1 MLTSRGLVQRAVWTE
16 GVSAS
21 QALLGHRPCC
31 WGSQKIICWRHYGF
45 EPAGRAGASR
55 CSRSP
60 APRPSATPAET
71 VWPNW
76 SMHGECSGPC
86 PPPGAPSLE
95 LGQTEADGFPAP
107 FPSPGGT
114 AGNGCWASRAKP
126 LARFQRAL
134 HEEVAT
140 AWPRF
145 SVLFGDRSLP
155 SPWRWARKACLAGH
169 WQGQPRGDVRSSQV
183 QAQTCG

>member
-1 MLTSRGLVQRAVWTE
+1 MFLPPRLCWDIGLAAGAPRRSSAGDTTDSNHQGGQGPAGVPEALLPGRVRHPQRLSGQT
-16 GVSAS
+16 GLCTVSALGP
-21 QALLGHRPCC
+21 ALLPEPLVWSWARQKQT
-31 WGSQKIICWRHYGF
+31 GSLPH
-45 EPAGRAGASR
+45 
-55 CSRSP
+55 SP
-60 APRPSATPAET
+60 AP
-71 VWPNW
+71 
-76 SMHGECSGPC
+76 G
-86 PPPGAPSLE
+86 
-95 LGQTEADGFPAP
+95 GQQGMA
-107 FPSPGGT
+107 
-114 AGNGCWASRAKP
+114 AGLPRAKP